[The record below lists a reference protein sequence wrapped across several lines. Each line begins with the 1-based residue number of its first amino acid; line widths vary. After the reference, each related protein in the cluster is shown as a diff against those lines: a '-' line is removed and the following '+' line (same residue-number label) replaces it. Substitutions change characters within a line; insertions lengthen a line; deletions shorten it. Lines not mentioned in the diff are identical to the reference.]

1 MRSMRTL
8 PCRRRG
14 GSTYAYARSTDHG
27 TRDALGARR
36 LQRSQHSVS
45 MARSSTT
52 HADCRG
58 ASRRARLGRRRQAC
72 PPCRASAGLRS
83 AHHAADAR
91 TIVRGAAAAAAARRR
106 TAAVGAGRGTRTA
119 RAHGN
124 MSCRM
129 IWSRS
134 GVRWGLGRPR
144 IWNSIG
150 RTGVAD

>member
-1 MRSMRTL
+1 MRTL

-14 GSTYAYARSTDHG
+14 RSTYAYARSTG
-27 TRDALGARR
+27 RARCTQAAALPVFDIDGS
-36 LQRSQHSVS
+36 LFL
-45 MARSSTT
+45 
-52 HADCRG
+52 HAVRVRAAECTPCR
-58 ASRRARLGRRRQAC
+58 RRAHDCSG
-72 PPCRASAGLRS
+72 
-83 AHHAADAR
+83 
-91 TIVRGAAAAAAARRR
+91 VAAAARRR

-150 RTGVAD
+150 RTGVADRLNGRPMDPSVRCYLL

>member
-14 GSTYAYARSTDHG
+14 GSSVAPTRMPG
-27 TRDALGARR
+27 PRDAGRARCTQAAALPAFGLDGSLFHHACR
-36 LQRSQHSVS
+36 LQRRIS
-45 MARSSTT
+45 ARAAGPSGVPL
-52 HADCRG
+52 HAVRV
-58 ASRRARLGRRRQAC
+58 R
-72 PPCRASAGLRS
+72 LRS